1 MGVGADVFA
10 GHAKVAMLGGC
21 LQCSSPVRPGEFT
34 PALEARDVPENID
47 EAESRLSFDHHV
59 EFGVPV
65 LARESTE
72 SRRSYK
78 LICAMR

>member
-1 MGVGADVFA
+1 
-10 GHAKVAMLGGC
+10 MLGGC
-21 LQCSSPVRPGEFT
+21 LQVRPGEFT
-34 PALEARDVPENID
+34 PALLDAIDVLENID